1 MHGKGQNKDTIKLEA
16 MKKSMK
22 YSLKFILFI
31 LIFSVFAFSL
41 ASCEDDGEVK
51 NAKTDFSMKARL
63 LVNAE
68 KLEVDVIEAE
78 YASGIFHI
86 IVPEETDIYG
96 SDGEKIKKSDLK
108 VGDLIT
114 ISYSGQIMMSYPP
127 QTVALKIR
135 VN

>member
-1 MHGKGQNKDTIKLEA
+1 
-16 MKKSMK
+16 MKS
-22 YSLKFILFI
+22 SLKFILFI
-31 LIFSVFAFSL
+31 LIISVFAFSSI
-41 ASCEDDGEVK
+41 SCENENEGDGTEPS
-51 NAKTDFSMKARL
+51 FSMKARL